1 MRGAKLVLRRAL
13 DQRFLILAAILT
25 AVFATT
31 VLAALGGY
39 ASTVTGDGLRRTLTG
54 ASFTQVGARIT
65 NTASGTGLAQDEQ
78 QVQSAIAQTY
88 RAIPTTTS
96 MSATGDSFVVPG
108 QEHSQHPQLTT
119 FAMYGG
125 IQNHARLAKGRW
137 PADRTDK
144 VVETAVSTTAAQS
157 MRLTTGQ
164 TVKLHSRIDN
174 SVVTVEV
181 TGLFQVNRDDDYV
194 WDGDPLI
201 TKGVQRLDYT
211 TFGPL
216 VVTPKTFTARFA
228 DAVSVR
234 WLVYPSVQGIG
245 SGQLNT
251 VAQRVRGLQNLFG
264 SGNGYVA
271 ESSLPDL
278 FTQLSQA
285 LLVARSTM
293 LVPALQIVVLAG
305 YALLLVSRLL
315 TEHRRMEIALMRARG
330 AASGQVGALAIGEG
344 ILLTVPAAVA
354 APLLAPPLL
363 RAAAATPV
371 LKTTGLQLEATP
383 SAFTWTVAV
392 VAALACAAALTLPTL
407 RGIAKTYVATA
418 SAMGRGERRG
428 PIQRAGL
435 DLALVVIAALGIWQL
450 SRYGGPVTTSGG
462 GLGIDPFI
470 VAGPALALLAGGVLM
485 LRLVPLV
492 SRGAEQFTARGRGFA
507 PAMGARQVS
516 RRPLRYAGPALLLV
530 MAVAVGV
537 LSVTTGV
544 TWRQSQ
550 IDQADFQAG
559 VDLRLQPPLTTDGP
573 TMFGLGGRYAA
584 LPGVTSISPVR
595 RDQVTVGQGDATLL
609 AVDASRIRGM
619 LRTGS
624 DLTAA
629 LAGGSAARLA
639 AGRADT
645 PTSWIP
651 GRPDRLAFG
660 LRLAA
665 PGNEATLD
673 QSFNASVLLVDGL
686 GIPHEVDLGS
696 LTPDGTTRTAGLN
709 LSSMTGPGGMISY
722 PIGVRGFR
730 FSYGE
735 ALGSTPL
742 TFSVTSVRAL
752 PATQDGSANGM
763 GPSVPRPVQAQWT
776 GNITAFSGESGVPAF
791 AKPGSDFMKVV
802 LPVVDTFDLTEG
814 TGLVLS
820 ALLTPAHPP
829 APAHSPAAHPPTAR
843 DENGNPT
850 AAPIPALITRDLAT
864 VAHIGVGGNL
874 SVVGNYGT
882 QPITVAGIVRALPS
896 GSPALPGILVDW
908 TAYADQPMIASGVS
922 VVPNEFWLATKNGST
937 AAAAAALGPHPSWS
951 SGTVDRNALRHQ
963 LLSAPLGG
971 EMQGALLLGFGAA
984 LAFAVIGFAVNA
996 AVSTRERLTE
1006 FAILRALGAGPR
1018 QVFGLVAVEQ
1028 TFLVGLGLIGGTA
1041 LGVLV
1046 AHLVVPHIVLTVRAT
1061 APYPP
1066 VHLILP
1072 WPTIFAMLGGTIV
1085 FLAVVLALL
1094 VWSLRR
1100 TGLGRVVRLGEDR

>member
-13 DQRFLILAAILT
+13 DQRFLILAALLT

-39 ASTVTGDGLRRTLTG
+39 ASTVTGDGLRKTLTG
-54 ASFTQVGARIT
+54 ASFAQVGARVT
-65 NTASGTGLAQDEQ
+65 TTASGTGLAQAEQ
-78 QVQSAIAQTY
+78 QVQKAIAKTY
-88 RAIPTTTS
+88 RGVPTTTS
-96 MSATGDSFVVPG
+96 LSATGDSYVVPG

-125 IQNHARLAKGRW
+125 IQNHARLTAGRW
-137 PADRTDK
+137 PVTRAAGG
-144 VVETAVSTTAAQS
+144 VVETAVSTTSAQE
-157 MRLTTGQ
+157 MRLKAGE

-174 SVVTVEV
+174 SVVTVLV
-181 TGLFQVNRDDDYV
+181 TGLFQLNRADDYV

-216 VVTPKTFTARFA
+216 VVTPQTFTARFA
-228 DAVSVR
+228 DAVSAR
-234 WLVYPSVQGIG
+234 WLVYPSVQGIH
-245 SGQLNT
+245 SGQLNS
-251 VAQRVRGLQNLFG
+251 VARRVRALPALLGTNTGFA
-264 SGNGYVA
+264 A

-278 FTQLSQA
+278 FTQLGQA

-330 AASGQVGALAIGEG
+330 AAGGQVGALAIGEG
-344 ILLTVPAAVA
+344 VLLTIPAAVA

-363 RAAAATPV
+363 HAAAATPV
-371 LKTTGLQLEATP
+371 LKTTGLHLEATP
-383 SAFTWTVAV
+383 SAFTWGVAI
-392 VAALACAAALTLPTL
+392 VAAVACAAALTLPTL
-407 RGIAKTYVATA
+407 RGIAQSYVATA
-418 SAMGRGERRG
+418 SARGRGERRG
-428 PIQRAGL
+428 LVQRAGL

-450 SRYGGPVTTSGG
+450 SRYGAPVTTNTTSGG

-550 IDQADFQAG
+550 IDQADFQSG
-559 VDLRLQPPLTTDGP
+559 VDLRLTPPTTTNGP
-573 TMFGLGGRYAA
+573 STFGQGGRYAA
-584 LPGVTSISPVR
+584 LPGVTAASPVR

-609 AVDASRIRGM
+609 AVDATKVHGM
-619 LRTGS
+619 LTTHS
-624 DLTAA
+624 DLTS
-629 LAGGSAARLA
+629 LLA
-639 AGRADT
+639 AGGAAKLTSGRADP
-645 PTSWIP
+645 PTTWIP

-660 LRLAA
+660 LRLSA
-665 PGNEATLD
+665 PGNQATLS
-673 QSFNASVLLVDGL
+673 QTFRASVLVVDGL
-686 GIPHEVDLGS
+686 GVPHEMDLGN
-696 LTPDGTTRTAGLN
+696 LTPDGTTRTAGVD

-742 TFSVTSVRAL
+742 TFSVTSVR
-752 PATQDGSANGM
+752 GSTAGRT
-763 GPSVPRPVQAQWT
+763 GPSLARPGQAGWS
-776 GNITAFSGESGVPAF
+776 GYITAFSGMNGDPSF
-791 AKPGSDFMKVV
+791 ADNGGFLTVR
-802 LPVVDTFDLTEG
+802 LPVVDRLDLTLG
-814 TGLVLS
+814 TALVLS
-820 ALLTPAHPP
+820 ALLTPPH
-829 APAHSPAAHPPTAR
+829 APPPTVDDTGAII
-843 DENGNPT
+843 
-850 AAPIPALITRDLAT
+850 AAPIPAIITSDLAASAH
-864 VAHIGVGGNL
+864 VAVGGKLNFI
-874 SVVGNYGT
+874 GNYGA
-882 QPITVAGIVRALPS
+882 QPVTVAGIVRALPS
-896 GSPALPGILVDW
+896 GTAGLPGILVDW
-908 TAYADQPMIASGVS
+908 SAFADQPLVASGTS
-922 VVPNEFWLATKNGST
+922 VVPNEFWLSTRNGVT
-937 AAAAAALGPHPSWS
+937 APAAAELSRNPSWT
-951 SGTVDRNALRHQ
+951 SGIADRNALRHQ

-1006 FAILRALGAGPR
+1006 FAILRALGAAPR

-1028 TFLVGLGLIGGTA
+1028 AFLVGLGLIGGTV

-1046 AHLVVPHIVLTVRAT
+1046 ADLVVPHIVLTVRAT

-1066 VHLILP
+1066 VHLMLP
-1072 WPTIFAMLGGTIV
+1072 WPTILALLGSTIV
-1085 FLAVVLALL
+1085 FLGIVLALL

-1100 TGLGRVVRLGEDR
+1100 GGLGRTVRLGEDR